1 MFCEPLQQTP
11 AMAPVYLP
19 VELQEALMAA
29 SNQRSPHSSPMYPY
43 PNPTTDLIQRL
54 QALYRPAQPQPPPSL
69 FQPPPSFR
77 TSPYSGSPV
86 MQHRSS
92 PCFLPAENSPSEPQQ
107 FTFTAKEFAAAAAA
121 AAAATATTPSP
132 SSPAPTPEPPTQ
144 FIRPLSQVG
153 TLTTTDP
160 EGRVKVVVPVQDEPQ
175 QQLAA
180 ALSMMRVSMDGS
192 AVGRPVITR
201 STSEKV
207 PNRSELMSQVQRTAW
222 ARHTTK

>member
-1 MFCEPLQQTP
+1 MQMFCEPQTP

-19 VELQEALMAA
+19 AELQEALLVAAAA
-29 SNQRSPHSSPMYPY
+29 SGQLSPHSSPLYSY
-43 PNPTTDLIQRL
+43 ANPTTDLIQRL
-54 QALYRPAQPQPPPSL
+54 QSLYRPAQAQQQQPSPSL
-69 FQPPPSFR
+69 FQPPPSSAFR
-77 TSPYSGSPV
+77 TSPYSGSPI
-86 MQHRSS
+86 MQHRGS
-92 PCFLPAENSPSEPQQ
+92 PFGQPAENSPSESQQ

-121 AAAATATTPSP
+121 AAAASPSP
-132 SSPAPTPEPPTQ
+132 PPPDPPTQ

-160 EGRVKVVVPVQDEPQ
+160 EGRIKVVVPVQDEPQ

-180 ALSMMRVSMDGS
+180 ALGMMRVSDAS
-192 AVGRPVITR
+192 RPVITR